1 MAAARWALIGDA
13 AALCDPLTGEGIQY
27 ALRSAML
34 LAETLRQDGCAARY
48 PGRLLDDCGRELL
61 LAARLRERFYAPGFP
76 RRMIRYAGRS
86 AAIREVLADLVLG
99 EQGYRGLK
107 RRLLSAAPRFLL
119 ESLGAALSGGSA
131 APR

>member
-1 MAAARWALIGDA
+1 
-13 AALCDPLTGEGIQY
+13 
-27 ALRSAML
+27 
-34 LAETLRQDGCAARY
+34 
-48 PGRLLDDCGRELL
+48 
-61 LAARLRERFYAPGFP
+61 
-76 RRMIRYAGRS
+76 MIRYAGRS